1 MAIQQRATFEVL
13 EDSRVNCL
21 SVMTSMTVREYIQM
35 ASVAYESR
43 GGIAG
48 QREKLQT
55 TSAIRIRKRMVE
67 DVRLGAVLPPIV
79 IGVVLDKKAFRKFG
93 SASTP
98 IRRQILSTA
107 EPDRFSIIDGM
118 QRTTA
123 LLEAF
128 EGKSPPPDRKVRV
141 EFWVAEGTG
150 SLIYRMLVLNT
161 GQVPWNLRR
170 QIEVVFR
177 SLVLELKGSVSKL
190 EVLETS
196 QTRRRSKGGQ
206 FQADDLVELFLVFGG
221 RKEKINIRERL
232 ADEFTRLD
240 FMEAASKDDFT
251 EYFCKVL
258 AQLVLLDIA
267 FDQYRATKAEAGRFV
282 SGKDLFAS
290 QPACVGFVTA
300 LAIEIFGRPGVD
312 RGVSEQAKRL
322 GEIIQKLNAI
332 RLKLNAL
339 DDDSLR
345 DFLCLQTLS
354 EALTRIKSS
363 QSVGDA
369 EREYFLKAF
378 QVLLEEGASLE
389 NLDPCWRAY

>member
-1 MAIQQRATFEVL
+1 MTFMQRATFEVI

-21 SVMTSMTVREYIQM
+21 SVMTSLSVKEYLET
-35 ASVAYESR
+35 ARVAYAAR
-43 GGIAG
+43 GGLAG

-55 TSAIRIRKRMVE
+55 TSAIRIRRRMV
-67 DVRLGAVLPPIV
+67 DDIQQGAVLPPIV
-79 IGVVLDKKAFRKFG
+79 VGVVLEKKAFQKFR

-98 IRRQILSTA
+98 IRRSILQGVEA
-107 EPDRFSIIDGM
+107 DRFSIIDGM

-123 LLEAF
+123 LLEAY
-128 EGKSPPPDRKVRV
+128 EVKTPAADRRVRV
-141 EFWVAEGTG
+141 EYWVSITTG

-177 SLVLELKGSVSKL
+177 SLVVELKSAVQNL
-190 EVLETS
+190 DVLETN
-196 QTRRRSKGGQ
+196 QPRRRTKGGQ

-221 RKEKINIRERL
+221 RKEKINIKERL

-240 FMEAASKDDFT
+240 FMEAAAKDDFT
-251 EYFCKVL
+251 NYFCQVL
-258 AQLVLLDIA
+258 SELVLLDIA
-267 FDQYRATKAEAGRFV
+267 FDQYKGLKQDGQRFT

-300 LAIEIFGRPGVD
+300 IAMEVFGRPGVD
-312 RGVSEQAKRL
+312 RGVTEQERRL
-322 GEIIQKLNAI
+322 RDVVQKLGNI
-332 RLKLNAL
+332 RKKLGVLDEDAL
-339 DDDSLR
+339 A
-345 DFLCLQTLS
+345 DFLCLRTLS
-354 EALTRIKSS
+354 ETISRIKTN
-363 QSVGDA
+363 QNVGDA

-378 QVLLEEGASLE
+378 QVLLEEGASLD